1 MQLLRKNLKNPGT
14 GNILVTSHGLSIS
27 ALLDTLFEEFEV
39 PEGGL
44 KNASVNIIKYKD
56 GKYTLESVN
65 DMSYVEAGE
74 AAAK

>member
-1 MQLLRKNLKNPGT
+1 
-14 GNILVTSHGLSIS
+14 
-27 ALLDTLFEEFEV
+27 LDTLFEDFEV

-56 GKYTLESVN
+56 GEYTLESVN
-65 DMSYVEAGE
+65 DMSYAEAGE